1 MNSLKQAVLM
11 TGDEAVAYAVKQS
24 DVDFIS
30 AYPIT
35 PQTIIVERLSEYVAS
50 GQVDAAFVSV
60 ESEHSALSA
69 CVGASLCGARVFTST
84 SSQGLALMHEIMYV
98 ASGLRCPIVMAVA
111 NRALSAPINIHGDHS
126 DIMGSRDSGWVQI
139 FCESP
144 QEAYHYTI
152 QAFRLAEHSEV
163 LLPVAVNLD
172 GFTVSHS
179 SEPVETLSDEEVKNY
194 LPHLPRPRLD
204 YDSPHTF
211 GVLALPTHYFE
222 FKLEQARALEN
233 AGEVVGEVTKTY
245 PEPSGA
251 LRKFTV
257 DGESGRVVVV
267 GMGGAMGTVRHLVL
281 NMRLEFFTLISVRM
295 FSPFPGRELVE
306 YLSDAEAIIV
316 MDRAMSPGM
325 ASPPLASNIKSV
337 LYDEGVRTPVVS
349 VVYGLGGREPTTSM
363 VRGLLNKVRSRVEA
377 GSVKS
382 HVLYLG
388 AGGELR

>member
-1 MNSLKQAVLM
+1 MSSLKHVMLM

-24 DVDFIS
+24 NVDFIS

-50 GQVDAAFVSV
+50 GQVDAAFVPV

-69 CVGASLCGARVFTST
+69 CIGASLCGARVFTST

-111 NRALSAPINIHGDHS
+111 NRALSAPLNIHGDHS

-152 QAFRLAEHSEV
+152 QAFRLAEHPEV

-179 SEPVETLSDEEVKNY
+179 SEPVELLHDEEVKNY
-194 LPHLPRPRLD
+194 LPRLPRPRLD
-204 YDSPHTF
+204 YDNPHTF
-211 GVLALPTHYFE
+211 GILALPTHYFE

-233 AGEVVGEVTKTY
+233 AGEVLKEVASLY
-245 PEPSGA
+245 PQPSDA

-257 DGESGRVVVV
+257 EGECEHVVVV
-267 GMGGAMGTVRHLVL
+267 GMGGVMGTIRHVVASIGQKFYSLVSI
-281 NMRLEFFTLISVRM
+281 RL
-295 FSPFPGRELVE
+295 FSPFPHRELAE
-306 YLSDAEAIIV
+306 ILSDAEAV
-316 MDRAMSPGM
+316 VVLDRAMSPGM
-325 ASPPLASNIKSV
+325 ASPPLASNVKSA
-337 LYDEGVRTPVVS
+337 LYDLDIRKPVVS

-363 VRGLLNKVRSRVEA
+363 VRRLLEKMRDDVMS
-377 GSVKS
+377 GGVKS
-382 HVLYLG
+382 RYLYLG
-388 AGGELR
+388 AGGGLA